1 MAAGAPS
8 PVEQSERSLMAARA
22 QEMLLLEEEKRRLE
36 ASRLRY
42 AAAVPLPP
50 DARSPVPGGKRLMSG
65 HKLIS
70 GTLVATSIYVA
81 QPRRCC
87 PMPGLLVM
95 GVFLCTKP
103 SGSFRKYCRI

>member
-8 PVEQSERSLMAARA
+8 PVEQSERSLTAARA

-50 DARSPVPGGKRLMSG
+50 DAGSPGGYPPSTHTASRRSNRYE
-65 HKLIS
+65 
-70 GTLVATSIYVA
+70 LVVEAT
-81 QPRRCC
+81 C
-87 PMPGLLVM
+87 
-95 GVFLCTKP
+95 KNED
-103 SGSFRKYCRI
+103 